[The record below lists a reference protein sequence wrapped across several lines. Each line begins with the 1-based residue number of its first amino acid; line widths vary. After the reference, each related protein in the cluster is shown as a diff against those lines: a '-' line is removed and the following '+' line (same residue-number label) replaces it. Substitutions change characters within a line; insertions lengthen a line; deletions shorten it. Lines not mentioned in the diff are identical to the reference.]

1 MNNYIKNNCINPTRE
16 LVEKKNDENQ
26 DDQSIV
32 SEFSS
37 ISKNEKRQTNNSD
50 NILQSMKK
58 IKTSISN
65 ESIDQI

>member
-1 MNNYIKNNCINPTRE
+1 M
-16 LVEKKNDENQ
+16 EKKNDENQ